1 MPSIAHRALRLGALL
16 ALVLLGALPGAVSA
30 QSEVVGRWE
39 GVLETPQGNLTVVF
53 EIAEADGGL
62 TTTMYSPDQSPNPIP
77 TQSTTFEDGTL
88 VVDVPMVQGGYEGT
102 LTDDGGI
109 DGTWSQG
116 GGSLPL
122 NIEKVEG

>member
-1 MPSIAHRALRLGALL
+1 MRPLIHHVRRLGALL
-16 ALVLLGALPGAVSA
+16 ALALLGSVPGALSA

-53 EIAEADGGL
+53 EISEADGGL

-77 TQSTTFEDGTL
+77 TESTTFENGTL
-88 VVDVPMVQGGYEGT
+88 VVDVPVVQGGYEGT
-102 LTDDGGI
+102 VNDDGGI

-122 NIEKVEG
+122 SITKVEG